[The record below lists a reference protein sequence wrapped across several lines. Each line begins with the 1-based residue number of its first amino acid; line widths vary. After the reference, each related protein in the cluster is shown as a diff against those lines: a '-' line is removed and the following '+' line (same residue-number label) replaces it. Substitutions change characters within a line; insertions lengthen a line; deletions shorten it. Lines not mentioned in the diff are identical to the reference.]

1 MNSISGRREEGKHL
15 ENTRAAY
22 YTSNHII
29 MDMLLTPIEW
39 FDLLRWQDIIDIL
52 IVAYL
57 LYRILFMI
65 RGTRTAQMM
74 IGLFVIVGGYYV
86 AQRFELYILSWV
98 VRNLL
103 GYLFL
108 TILVI
113 FHPEL
118 RRMLAQVGQ
127 NTFFR
132 HFYGIEKSQVIDEIV
147 RSTEWLSSRRIGA
160 LVVVERG
167 IGLKTFVNS
176 GVNLDA
182 EVSKELLSSI
192 FISGAPLHDGAAII
206 KDNRLVAAACFL
218 PLTLSSDIS
227 KELGTRH
234 RAAIGITEETDA
246 VVVIVSEETGTV
258 SIAAGGEITRH
269 LTSSELKRVLKNL
282 LGPTVPQQRSSR
294 FAKHAKAKK

>member
-1 MNSISGRREEGKHL
+1 MNVLLNPL
-15 ENTRAAY
+15 EWLD
-22 YTSNHII
+22 I
-29 MDMLLTPIEW
+29 
-39 FDLLRWQDIIDIL
+39 LRWQDIADIL

-57 LYRILFMI
+57 IYRLLLMI
-65 RGTRTAQMM
+65 RGTRTAQML
-74 IGLFVIVGGYYV
+74 IGLFVVVGGYFV

-98 VRNLL
+98 IRNLL

-113 FHPEL
+113 FHPEI

-160 LVVVERG
+160 LMVIERG
-167 IGLKTFVNS
+167 IGLKPFINS
-176 GVNLDA
+176 GVTVEA
-182 EVSKELLSSI
+182 EISKELLSSI

-227 KELGTRH
+227 QELGTRH
-234 RAAIGITEETDA
+234 RAAIGVTEETDA
-246 VVVIVSEETGTV
+246 VVVIVSEETGSV
-258 SIAAGGEITRH
+258 SIAVAGEITRH

-282 LGPTVPQQRSSR
+282 LGGISETQPRKVSRLSKLSRS
-294 FAKHAKAKK
+294 AQKAQE

>member
-1 MNSISGRREEGKHL
+1 MN
-15 ENTRAAY
+15 T
-22 YTSNHII
+22 
-29 MDMLLTPIEW
+29 LLTSFEW
-39 FDLLRWQDIIDIL
+39 FEILRWQDVIDIL

-57 LYRILFMI
+57 IYRILLMI
-65 RGTRTAQMM
+65 RGTRTAEMM
-74 IGLFVIVGGYYV
+74 TGLFVIAGGYYV
-86 AQRFELYILSWV
+86 AQRFELYILSWAI
-98 VRNLL
+98 RNLL

-108 TILVI
+108 TILVL
-113 FHPEL
+113 FHPEI

-132 HFYGIEKSQVIDEIV
+132 HFSGIEKSQVIDEIV

-160 LVVVERG
+160 LIVVERG

-176 GVNLDA
+176 GVNMDA
-182 EVSKELLSSI
+182 EVSKELLNSI

-206 KDNRLVAAACFL
+206 KDNRLVAASCFL

-246 VVVIVSEETGTV
+246 VVVIVSEETGSV
-258 SIAAGGEITRH
+258 SIAVGGEITRH
-269 LTSSELKRVLKNL
+269 LTSSELKRALKNL
-282 LGPTVPQQRSSR
+282 LGSDT
-294 FAKHAKAKK
+294 KASKSTRIVKQTKARRISKT

>member
-1 MNSISGRREEGKHL
+1 MRRRQSRAMNALLNPL
-15 ENTRAAY
+15 EWLE
-22 YTSNHII
+22 I
-29 MDMLLTPIEW
+29 
-39 FDLLRWQDIIDIL
+39 LRWQDIADIL

-57 LYRILFMI
+57 IYRLLLMI
-65 RGTRTAQMM
+65 RGTRTAQML
-74 IGLFVIVGGYYV
+74 IGLFVIGGGYFV

-98 VRNLL
+98 IRNLL

-113 FHPEL
+113 FHPEI

-160 LVVVERG
+160 LIVIERG
-167 IGLKTFVNS
+167 IGLKPFVNS
-176 GVNLDA
+176 GVTIEA
-182 EVSKELLSSI
+182 EISKELLSSI

-206 KDNRLVAAACFL
+206 KDNRLIAAACFL

-227 KELGTRH
+227 QELGTRH
-234 RAAIGITEETDA
+234 RAAIGVTEETDA

-258 SIAAGGEITRH
+258 SIAVGGEITRH
-269 LTSSELKRVLKNL
+269 LTSSELKRVLKNM
-282 LGPTVPQQRSSR
+282 LGGISEAQPRKVSR
-294 FAKHAKAKK
+294 LSKLSRLSRKTQE